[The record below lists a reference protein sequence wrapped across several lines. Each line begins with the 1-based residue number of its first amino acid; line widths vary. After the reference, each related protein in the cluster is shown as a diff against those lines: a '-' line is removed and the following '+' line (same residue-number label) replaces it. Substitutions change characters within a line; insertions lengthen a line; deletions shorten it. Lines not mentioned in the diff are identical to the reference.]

1 MDSFGTLL
9 IVYTIAHASFVIYML
24 IHHPKAMF
32 IWRAKAQK
40 KQDELMNAAGKVAK
54 TAARTG
60 IAIGLRQLRK

>member
-9 IVYTIAHASFVIYML
+9 ILYAIAHASFVVYML
-24 IHHPKAMF
+24 IHHPKKMRD
-32 IWRAKAQK
+32 WQVKAQK
-40 KQDELMNAAGKVAK
+40 KQDEMMNAAGKVAK